1 MLNIVFFCILCLLIY
16 ALREINRNL
25 NQEKGF
31 STKINSL
38 YIQNIYLTCFKL
50 SLYIC
55 GTLLLLLTLRY
66 LNLGSVINLSPIA
79 IHNLISV
86 SSLILI
92 TEILMI
98 IVLYRKVLDLVFY
111 KDIYRLHVYLL
122 KYPKYE
128 DYMEI
133 VQDTYNQTARI
144 FRRFDLYIT
153 YISDPSWDLEKS
165 YKQRKRYFPDTVYPA
180 ITFKIRAYI
189 IQRRYLLAL
198 FKGIRFIIE
207 FVRVYM
213 DYKIIQAFLLYIV
226 FLYDLILSQIYY
238 TYYALFIYLVIQN
251 INKFRKF
258 MREKDFMF
266 DRILYEH
273 LYKTSIQTNYKIIGI
288 ADELINYLDKE
299 CKIYY
304 ILELEPIA
312 KIRYNYVKKIY
323 MILGITIAMFL
334 FIDISTIVLVIPLA
348 ITCATVTKDNV
359 LSKTMFWLNILL
371 QTMICS
377 IIYIKRNMILYM
389 NETIWDYGITI
400 TQTFSIDEKLDFIY
414 KYLAYTIKHTKGFTI
429 DQKVYLIDLLTN
441 ISYKDLISYN
451 TTIVQLREYIDS
463 LLHIYQRLETAYIS
477 CRINVY
483 TDTLLTTDIETISD
497 NTLMILL
504 SCTLLTCVYILPPV
518 FMFIDAYIQITNP
531 KLHIVLVVGKKT
543 YRHFLQILKTNYP
556 DYFDN

>member
-441 ISYKDLISYN
+441 ISYKDLISDN